1 MEIAEGLLFSL
12 LWASA
17 TVATKYAVHSV
28 DPFLLTLLRFLV
40 VAVVLQGFAYV
51 FNRKAT
57 RLPSAEEFK
66 QLFILGFL
74 NVTVYMS
81 GYLIA
86 IKTVSAGL
94 ISLFSASNPLILIL
108 LSAFILKK
116 KLSTHQ
122 WVGVTISFAGLIL
135 AAIPNLK
142 DSHATVFGLI
152 AFVGGITA
160 LSCGS
165 IYFSRTNIRL
175 SKMSVNTWQITIGG
189 LMFIPIVLLN
199 SGNNYIKAD
208 LNFYLSF
215 AWLVVPVTIIAYAL
229 WLKLLEADPVKAGIW
244 LFLTPALGYAMA
256 VVIMHERITAYGV
269 AGALLVVSGLLYSR
283 RKPARAVAPA

>member
-1 MEIAEGLLFSL
+1 MEIVEGLIFSL

-28 DPFLLTLLRFLV
+28 DPFLLTLLRFLF
-40 VAVVLQGFAYV
+40 VALILQGFAYV

-94 ISLFSASNPLILIL
+94 ISLFSATNPLILIL
-108 LSAFILKK
+108 LSALILKK
-116 KLSTHQ
+116 KLSTNQ
-122 WVGVTISFAGLIL
+122 WVGIIISFAGLIL

-142 DSHATVFGLI
+142 DSHATVLGLV
-152 AFVGGITA
+152 AFVAGITA

-165 IYFSRTNIRL
+165 IYFSRSSIKLN
-175 SKMSVNTWQITIGG
+175 KMAVNTWQITIGG
-189 LMFIPIVLLN
+189 LLFIPIVLLN

-229 WLKLLEADPVKAGIW
+229 WLKLLETDPVKAGIW

-256 VVIMHERITAYGV
+256 VVIMHERITGYGV
-269 AGALLVVSGLLYSR
+269 AGALLVVTGLLYSR
-283 RKPARAVAPA
+283 RKPVLVIVRT

>member
-1 MEIAEGLLFSL
+1 MEIVEGLIFSL

-40 VAVVLQGFAYV
+40 VAIVLQGFAYV

-57 RLPSAEEFK
+57 RLPSAAEFK

-94 ISLFSASNPLILIL
+94 ISLFSATNPLILIL
-108 LSAFILKK
+108 LSAVILKK

-122 WVGVTISFAGLIL
+122 WVGITISFAGLIL
-135 AAIPNLK
+135 AAIPNLQ
-142 DSHATVFGLI
+142 DSHATVLGLV
-152 AFVGGITA
+152 AFVAGITA

-165 IYFSRTNIRL
+165 IFFSRSSIKL
-175 SKMSVNTWQITIGG
+175 SKMAVNTWQITIGG
-189 LMFIPIVLLN
+189 LLFIPIVLLN

-229 WLKLLEADPVKAGIW
+229 WLKLLETDPVKAGIW

-256 VVIMHERITAYGV
+256 VVIMHERITVYGV
-269 AGALLVVSGLLYSR
+269 AGALLVVTGLLYSR
-283 RKPARAVAPA
+283 RKPPPAIART

>member
-1 MEIAEGLLFSL
+1 MEIVEGLIFSL

-28 DPFLLTLLRFLV
+28 DPFLLTLLRFLF
-40 VAVVLQGFAYV
+40 VALILQGFAYV

-94 ISLFSASNPLILIL
+94 ISLFSATNPLILIL
-108 LSAFILKK
+108 LSALILKK
-116 KLSTHQ
+116 KLSTNQ
-122 WVGVTISFAGLIL
+122 WVGIIISFAGLIL

-142 DSHATVFGLI
+142 DSHATVLGLV
-152 AFVGGITA
+152 AFVAGITA

-165 IYFSRTNIRL
+165 IYFSRSSIKLN
-175 SKMSVNTWQITIGG
+175 KMAVNTWQITIGG
-189 LMFIPIVLLN
+189 LLFIPIVLLN

-229 WLKLLEADPVKAGIW
+229 WLKLLETDPVKAGIW

-256 VVIMHERITAYGV
+256 VVIMHERITGYGV
-269 AGALLVVSGLLYSR
+269 AGALLVVTGLLYSR
-283 RKPARAVAPA
+283 RKPASVIVRT